1 MLSAPKPPSEKY
13 GLEGYRIYLEAYQ
26 VYVLAYQETGKVTAK
41 VEKARLYSDVTKTP
55 EKATKLN
62 KLAAK
67 GKSAA
72 KTVGQPEVSAK
83 GTTRK
88 SVPGDAA
95 KLPAG
100 ARGTHAQNL
109 RKQRR
114 KLAAKLAE
122 EVVSK
127 RFPDWED
134 PRIPDELVRATRQL
148 WQKSRLVPGNTL
160 PHVFAALK
168 PGKNADHAVRFVTS
182 LTIERVA
189 AGGLTDKKGELI
201 LPRNV
206 PPVASTESQVV
217 RAERPGPPLPPR
229 R

>member
-1 MLSAPKPPSEKY
+1 M
-13 GLEGYRIYLEAYQ
+13 YLEAYQ
-26 VYVLAYQETGKVTAK
+26 IYALAYQETGKVTAK
-41 VEKARLYSDVTKTP
+41 VEKAKLYSDVTKAP
-55 EKATKLN
+55 AKATKSINLVV
-62 KLAAK
+62 K
-67 GKSAA
+67 GKSSVKAA
-72 KTVGQPEVSAK
+72 GQPGVPAK
-83 GTTRK
+83 GSTSK

-100 ARGTHAQNL
+100 TRGTHAQNL

-114 KLAAKLAE
+114 KLAAKLAD

-127 RFPDWED
+127 RIPDWED
-134 PRIPDELVRATRQL
+134 PRLPDELARATRQL
-148 WQKSRLVPGNTL
+148 WPKARLVPGNAL

-168 PGKNADHAVRFVTS
+168 TGGDADLAVRFVTS

-189 AGGLTDKKGELI
+189 AGGLTDKKGGLI
-201 LPRNV
+201 LPRAV
-206 PPVASTESQVV
+206 PPAASAVSRAV